1 MSKVTTKVD
10 VFSFGVIVMEF
21 LTKQRP
27 TGLIEDDGMPISLRQ
42 LVERALENGTDKVLQ
57 ILDPVLVLNVSK
69 DQVEALQELLKLALF
84 CTNQN
89 PEDRPNMKDVLSK
102 LLKQKSV

>member
-27 TGLIEDDGMPISLRQ
+27 TGLTEMDGMPISLRQ
-42 LVERALENGTDKVLQ
+42 MVENALENGTVLQ
-57 ILDPVLVLNVSK
+57 VLDPLLALNVSK
-69 DQVEALQELLKLALF
+69 KEEEEIEDLLKLGLS
-84 CTNQN
+84 CTNPN
-89 PEDRPNMKDVLSK
+89 PEDRPIMKDVLST
-102 LLKQKSV
+102 LLKLKRE